1 MSLAVAKSATKRFG
15 RVLAVDR
22 VDLSVDPGEV
32 VGLLGANGA
41 GKTTLIRMLLG
52 LTPATEGTI
61 EVFGESP
68 SRRTRRLMGYVPQGL
83 GLYDDLTA
91 AENLSFA
98 GAAFGVRSSMP
109 PDLNHIAGVQV
120 RDLPLGL
127 KRRLAFAAALQHSPE
142 LLVLDEPTSGVDVL
156 ARAAL
161 WDTIRTAAEK
171 GAGVIVTTHHM
182 EEAAEC
188 DRLVLMASGRIVEQ
202 GSHEE
207 VVGTGHAIVART
219 NSWPQA
225 FDALD
230 SAGLT
235 VALVGKELRV
245 PEGDGDQVSELLN
258 AGGIDASVEVVP
270 PTLDEVFARVA
281 AGTS

>member
-1 MSLAVAKSATKRFG
+1 MTLAEAKSATKRFG
-15 RVLAVDR
+15 DVVAVDR
-22 VDLSVDPGEV
+22 VDLSVDGGEV

-52 LTPATEGTI
+52 LVPATAGSI
-61 EVFGESP
+61 ELFGESP
-68 SRRTRRLMGYVPQGL
+68 SRRTRRRIGYVPQGL
-83 GLYDDLTA
+83 GLYEDLTA

-98 GAAFGVRSSMP
+98 AAAFGARSSMP
-109 PDLNHIAGVQV
+109 VDLKDVAGALV

-127 KRRLAFAAALQHSPE
+127 KRRAAFAAALQHAPE
-142 LLVLDEPTSGVDVL
+142 LVVLDEPTSGVDVL

-161 WDTIRTAAEK
+161 WDTIRTTAEE

-188 DRLVLMASGRIVEQ
+188 DRLVLMASGRVVER
-202 GSHEE
+202 GTHDD
-207 VVGTGHAIVART
+207 VVGTGRTVLVRAR
-219 NSWPQA
+219 SWTRA

-235 VALVGKELRV
+235 VALVGTTLRV
-245 PEGDGDQVSELLN
+245 PKGDWDLVNDVLQSD
-258 AGGIDASVEVVP
+258 GIDASVEVVP
-270 PTLDEVFARVA
+270 STLDEVFATVA
-281 AGTS
+281 AGDG